1 MKQFDPYHASKYPTF
16 ESLRILEKPLLDAV
30 SRQGFVTP
38 SKIQSVGLPLI
49 LTPDEN
55 TGFYPNIIAQAHHGS
70 GKTATFVL
78 SMLSRIKENN
88 PLLQCLCVCHSR
100 ELAKQTYHVTKDLGR
115 FMNELNIVLCVPKEV
130 LPKPWR
136 GQIAIGTPG
145 SILNLFD
152 DKQEEIAKFLKDF
165 VMLVIDEA
173 DEFLRHSEQ
182 RIHNYPRGG
191 MYKSSSRQ
199 PGNLKEQLAQI
210 VDIIKHVTDDKK
222 KASMFIVF
230 CNIS

>member
-1 MKQFDPYHASKYPTF
+1 
-16 ESLRILEKPLLDAV
+16 
-30 SRQGFVTP
+30 
-38 SKIQSVGLPLI
+38 
-49 LTPDEN
+49 
-55 TGFYPNIIAQAHHGS
+55 
-70 GKTATFVL
+70 
-78 SMLSRIKENN
+78 MLSRIKENN

-182 RIHNYPRGG
+182 RTNPRG
-191 MYKSSSRQ
+191 MQKS
-199 PGNLKEQLAQI
+199 LKEQLTQI
-210 VDIIKHVTDDKK
+210 VDVIQNNVTYDKEKK
-222 KASMFIVF
+222 KKSHHFNVYCF
-230 CNIS
+230 LQHFLSL